1 MLSLLTVLDERHDDG
16 FLVFCAVIVGLI
28 PVAIVLIDPSDSSGV
43 LTWLITVVLVVV
55 GYKLTAHIVQ
65 SAWGDGARGRAF
77 AMASVGLVCLYLVI
91 QVVPWDDMGLSIDP
105 RGTAGDPP
113 SAPLSDDTDGDHVP
127 NGSDANPT
135 DPTIQV
141 NDDYR

>member
-1 MLSLLTVLDERHDDG
+1 MLDERNDDG

-28 PVAIVLIDPSDSSGV
+28 PVAIVLIDPSDSSDA

-65 SAWGDGARGRAF
+65 SAWGDGSRGRAF

-105 RGTAGDPP
+105 RGTAGDTP
-113 SAPLSDDTDGDHVP
+113 SGPVSDDLDGDHVP
-127 NGSDANPT
+127 NGSDAKPT

-141 NDDYR
+141 DSDYR